1 MNGMMIGWFWDDI
14 AENLSHMVDDTIR
27 NFFWSMI
34 KALMTMISDL
44 LNGLIN
50 GILGFDILNNTFIK
64 EAFTCALLL
73 MFLFFPVKIIYE
85 LVTGLI
91 KDDEAALDMNKKL
104 GSTLIGIAIAV
115 SLPVLVPLANTTTVK
130 VANVFTSGDVMGNQ
144 FETGKNKDSKI
155 GKSLI
160 ENVFIGFGGMSKSG
174 PYGAKKLVEK
184 YRNASFSITQRDED
198 DDNYV
203 WVYSDFM
210 VVIGMSIFVI
220 LVFIL
225 SIQIAV
231 RLFAIGFYYDIG
243 PFCCLSLSNYQNPQA
258 FTVWKNSLIGQFALN
273 LTQLFLLS
281 LLGNIVS
288 DISDVGATYPIA
300 CAAMFFGAF
309 SLILT
314 MPNFV
319 QSMIGGYGA
328 GVMETMQQMKG
339 GLGMMKGMTIGA
351 VTGGINAIA
360 GRRNDFTGFR
370 QGGIRGAIAGNKRS
384 DGSRSGG
391 IVGDTL
397 GQKDPEGNRKG
408 GMRSAFVGDKQTQ
421 RDRAGNVSGTKRSGG
436 LRGAVVGNTTKDT
449 NGNVTGRQ
457 GGLRGYAAGNYQ
469 AVTPSDLDGSKNP
482 EPQVA
487 TRRQGGLR
495 GLAAGTVTK
504 DINGNVMSREGGLGS
519 RISGRFNANNA
530 AADSPGTSGNSANSS
545 NSGTGNNSTGRMN
558 RGYNSSA
565 RHTHKTNTQNTENG
579 RANPFKANNA
589 HTSARKN
596 KR

>member
-1 MNGMMIGWFWDDI
+1 M
-14 AENLSHMVDDTIR
+14 A
-27 NFFWSMI
+27 
-34 KALMTMISDL
+34 
-44 LNGLIN
+44 
-50 GILGFDILNNTFIK
+50 
-64 EAFTCALLL
+64 
-73 MFLFFPVKIIYE
+73 
-85 LVTGLI
+85 
-91 KDDEAALDMNKKL
+91 
-104 GSTLIGIAIAV
+104 
-115 SLPVLVPLANTTTVK
+115 
-130 VANVFTSGDVMGNQ
+130 
-144 FETGKNKDSKI
+144 
-155 GKSLI
+155 
-160 ENVFIGFGGMSKSG
+160 
-174 PYGAKKLVEK
+174 K

-198 DDNYV
+198 DDKYV

-231 RLFAIGFYYDIG
+231 RLFAIGFYYVIG
-243 PFCCLSLSNYQNPQA
+243 PLCCLSMSNYQNPQA
-258 FTVWKNSLIGQFALN
+258 FTVWKNSLVGQFALN

-288 DISDVGATYPIA
+288 DISEVGATYPIA

-309 SLILT
+309 SMILT

-397 GQKDPEGNRKG
+397 GQKDSDGNRKG

-449 NGNVTGRQ
+449 SGNVTGRQ

-469 AVTPSDLDGSKNP
+469 AVTNSDLDGSKKP

-504 DINGNVMSREGGLGS
+504 DINGNVMSREGGLGG
-519 RISGRFNANNA
+519 RISDRFNASNASNA
-530 AADSPGTSGNSANSS
+530 AADSTGTSGNSTSS
-545 NSGTGNNSTGRMN
+545 NNSGTGTGRMN

-565 RHTHKTNTQNTENG
+565 RQTHKTNTQNTVNG
-579 RANPFKANNA
+579 RANPFKKD
-589 HTSARKN
+589 HTSKDRK